1 MKVKL
6 NKREL
11 FWCLINPQDIE
22 EILIV
27 LNESN
32 PEVDIDF
39 DKLPKW
45 AKDQISSS
53 AKLDKISTEPD
64 LKAIPTATAVAVE
77 KKEPAKVSV
86 PRKKVAKKVTAKAL
100 E

>member
-6 NKREL
+6 NKKEL

-32 PEVDIDF
+32 PETDIDF

-45 AKDQISSS
+45 AKDQILSS

-64 LKAIPTATAVAVE
+64 VKATPVATAVKEE
-77 KKEPAKVSV
+77 KKEIIKELPVK
-86 PRKKVAKKVTAKAL
+86 KKVAKKVTAKAI